1 MPEKI
6 TLNTYGKSNVRLTK
20 VTRHVDRHDLTELS
34 VDITLTGNFERS
46 YTHGD
51 NSNVVATDSMKNTVY
66 VLAKTHPLDSP
77 ESFAHHLAEH
87 FVKTYAQVKGAE
99 VSIEQSAW
107 RRIDVAGRPHP
118 TAFESAGAELRTT
131 MAYFGQRD
139 ARPAAHFIQGGLA
152 KLLVLKTTDSAFT
165 GFVRDAYT
173 TLPETRD
180 RILATEVSATWTY
193 NDDDRKPDYNAAFT
207 TIRTALLETFARHK
221 SDAVQQTLYD
231 MGIAALA
238 AETSI
243 SGIHLLMPNKH
254 RVPFNLRPFGMEFEN
269 DIFVT
274 TSEPSGE
281 ISALIEREK

>member
-1 MPEKI
+1 VPAKI

-20 VTRHVDRHDLTELS
+20 VTRRADRHDLTEVS
-34 VDITLTGNFERS
+34 INITLTGDFERS
-46 YTHGD
+46 YIHGD
-51 NSNVVATDSMKNTVY
+51 NSSVVATDSMKNTVY

-77 ESFAHHLAEH
+77 ESFAHHLAQH

-118 TAFESAGAELRTT
+118 TAFESTGAELRLGS
-131 MAYFGQRD
+131 AYVGHRD
-139 ARPAAHFIQGGLA
+139 TPPAPLLLQGGLA

-180 RILATEVSATWTY
+180 RILATEVSAMWTY
-193 NDDDRKPDYNAAFT
+193 DNDRKGDYNAAFAA
-207 TIRTALLETFARHK
+207 IRTALLETFARHK

-231 MGIAALA
+231 MGVAALA
-238 AETSI
+238 AEPSTSR
-243 SGIHLLMPNKH
+243 IHLHMPNKH
-254 RVPFNLRPFGMEFEN
+254 RVPFNLKPFGTEFEN

>member
-1 MPEKI
+1 MPAKI

-20 VTRHVDRHDLTELS
+20 VTRHADHHDLTELS
-34 VDITLTGNFERS
+34 VGITLTGDFERS

-66 VLAKTHPLDSP
+66 VLAKSHPLDSP

-118 TAFESAGAELRTT
+118 TAFESAGGELRTAL
-131 MAYFGQRD
+131 AYFGQRD
-139 ARPAAHFIQGGLA
+139 ARPAVHSIQGGLA

-180 RILATEVSATWTY
+180 RILATELSAMWTY
-193 NDDDRKPDYNAAFT
+193 DNDRKPDYTTAFT
-207 TIRTALLETFARHK
+207 TIRAALLETFARHK

-238 AETSI
+238 AEPSI
-243 SGIHLLMPNKH
+243 SGIQLQMPNKH